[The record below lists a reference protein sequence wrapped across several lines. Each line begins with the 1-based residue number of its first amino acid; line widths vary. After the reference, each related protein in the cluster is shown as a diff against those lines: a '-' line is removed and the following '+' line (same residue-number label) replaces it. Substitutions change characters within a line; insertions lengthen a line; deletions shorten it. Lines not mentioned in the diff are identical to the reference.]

1 MYILKY
7 WFKLSESVETKIHS
21 MTTKANIHCVLE
33 RSIYVI
39 NVQSYTSYYTRVRKW
54 NENWYYKIKIT
65 IHGSGDNKLKF

>member
-39 NVQSYTSYYTRVRKW
+39 DVQSYTSYYTRV
-54 NENWYYKIKIT
+54 
-65 IHGSGDNKLKF
+65 